1 MSTFAEQDF
10 NPSEIIPNFDEK
22 VFSKIE
28 TIFIWIDI
36 LGFKDKL
43 KNIENYD
50 ELALLLDYFQDL
62 FAQKE
67 GLYRT
72 TVISDG
78 IVLELNPNREK
89 WSFENVK
96 ACFDDIKRKQLE
108 FILEKKYVIRGA
120 IVVGTSRLKKEGD
133 RNYISNGLSFAYELE
148 SKGIN
153 WPIIGTN
160 GNYFNQ
166 INKMYRE
173 GDCQC
178 PFKEVFKKTLTPN
191 GQDVYFLDIYSGLE
205 GKERSIIEDIIQNQL
220 KSHQEEKERSV
231 YNKYIWLYKC
241 MHNYKGSKAALDAE
255 LEEIVL

>member
-1 MSTFAEQDF
+1 MSLFAEQVF
-10 NPSEIIPNFDEK
+10 NLSEIKPTFDEK
-22 VFSKIE
+22 VFSKKE

-43 KNIENYD
+43 KDVENYD

-78 IVLELNPNREK
+78 IVLELNPNREQ
-89 WSFENVK
+89 WGFENVK

-120 IVVGTSRLKKEGD
+120 IVVGTSRLKKESD

-160 GNYFNQ
+160 SNFFNR
-166 INKMYRE
+166 INSMYQE
-173 GDCQC
+173 VDQSQ
-178 PFKEVFKKTLTPN
+178 PFKDLFKKTLTPN
-191 GQDVYFLDIYSGLE
+191 GQDVYFLDVYSDLE
-205 GKERSIIEDIIQNQL
+205 GEERSIVEKIIQDQL
-220 KSHQEEKERSV
+220 RNHQEEKDRQV

-255 LEEIVL
+255 LEGAVL